1 MVWQRLP
8 YLPCVKE
15 RLFGSLQVRF
25 KWPEKVFVWATAVT
39 VSHIV
44 CPAMTLWGITFA
56 DQMDKRVV
64 WTTGMVQIA

>member
-1 MVWQRLP
+1 MAGESVCLA
-8 YLPCVKE
+8 
-15 RLFGSLQVRF
+15 G
-25 KWPEKVFVWATAVT
+25 TAVT

-44 CPAMTLWGITFA
+44 CLAMTLWGITFA